1 MLSVCSDSL
10 FHIAL
15 WAMLSDYSSCRWQ
28 QWQQQMEIA
37 QFLML
42 LLPLPS
48 FVLDN
53 DKSVA
58 SLLLRRPVFT
68 FLV

>member
-1 MLSVCSDSL
+1 MLSACSDSL
-10 FHIAL
+10 DHIAL

-28 QWQQQMEIA
+28 QLQQQIEIA
-37 QFLML
+37 QLPML

-48 FVLDN
+48 VVLDK

-58 SLLLRRPVFT
+58 SLLLRRLVLT